1 MLAAR
6 TTKPPFDVLR
16 AAHGEYVVTDLERS
30 AAFYVDLLGFV
41 VTERTTDALYLRGYE
56 EGVHHSLVLRQGPKP
71 IVGHLGFRVATPGCL
86 DRLAEELGALGCR
99 MRWVEGEEAGQ
110 GRALRVQD
118 PLGYP
123 IEFFCVM
130 DRAERMLQR
139 FDLYSG
145 ARVMRLDHFNL
156 HVPDVQAAYDLYAG
170 LGFRCSEYTATD
182 PPGEELWAAWM
193 YRKPGVHD
201 VALMNGDGPRLHHLG
216 FWVQDTHSV
225 LETCDIVAAAGHADA
240 IERGPGRHGLSNA
253 FFLYL
258 RDPDG
263 HRIELYTG
271 DYYTGDPDFEPIRWS
286 VNDPRRGTFWGHAA
300 PLSWFEES
308 SLVAGFEGGTAEVA
322 PKRLSERPQTVT

>member
-1 MLAAR
+1 MLDKQWV
-6 TTKPPFDVLR
+6 TPSFDVVR
-16 AAHGEYVVTDLERS
+16 AAHAEYVVTDLDRS
-30 AAFYVDLLGFV
+30 AAFYADLLGFV
-41 VTERTTDALYLRGYE
+41 VTERTADAVYLRGYE
-56 EGVHHSLVLRQGPKP
+56 EQVHHSLVLRAGPQP
-71 IVGHLGFRVATPGCL
+71 LVGHLAFRVATPGCL
-86 DRLAEELGALGCR
+86 DRLAEELDAQGCR
-99 MRWVEGEEAGQ
+99 LRWVEDEEAGQ

-123 IEFFCVM
+123 IEFFFSM
-130 DRAERMLQR
+130 QRAERMLQR
-139 FDLYSG
+139 FDLYKG

-156 HVPDVQAAYDLYAG
+156 HVPDVKSAYDHYKR
-170 LGFRCSEYTATD
+170 LGFRCSEYTVTD
-182 PPGEELWAAWM
+182 PPEENLWAAWM

-225 LETCDIVAAAGHADA
+225 LQTCDILAAAGRADA
-240 IERGPGRHGLSNA
+240 IELGPGRHGLSNA

-286 VNDPRRGTFWGHAA
+286 VDDPRRGTFWGHAA
-300 PLSWFEES
+300 PLAWFVES
-308 SLVAGFEGGTAEVA
+308 SLVAGFDGGTVETT
-322 PKRLSERPQTVT
+322 PQQLHERPQTAT